1 MFLEFVVKT
10 GRAVFYPI
18 YKGTFERSIK
28 SLSIGSESFEY
39 TEVLTQIVKDF
50 KRSID
55 YLETR
60 DDINTDKIAF
70 YGMSW
75 GAAAGTIISAVE
87 DRIKTN
93 IYVSGGLGA
102 KLRPEVWLKNFL
114 SRVEAPTIM
123 LNGRYE
129 DQKRIKLMYDL
140 IGTNEKNK
148 KLVLFESHHIP
159 PHNDLVREVLA
170 WLDQYLG
177 PVERK

>member
-1 MFLEFVVKT
+1 M
-10 GRAVFYPI
+10 GH
-18 YKGTFERSIK
+18 
-28 SLSIGSESFEY
+28 ESFEY
-39 TEVLTQIVKDF
+39 AEVLTQIVKDF

-60 DDINTDKIAF
+60 DDINKDKIAF

-75 GAAAGTIISAVE
+75 GAEEGAIISAVE

-93 IYVSGGLGA
+93 IYVSGSLPL
-102 KLRPEVWLKNFL
+102 KVRPEVWSINFL
-114 SRVEAPTIM
+114 SRVEVPTIM
-123 LNGRYE
+123 LSGRYE
-129 DQKRIKLMYDL
+129 NQICIKSMFDL
-140 IGTNEKNK
+140 IGTPEKNK

-159 PHNDLVREVLA
+159 PHNELVKEVLA

>member
-1 MFLEFVVKT
+1 M
-10 GRAVFYPI
+10 
-18 YKGTFERSIK
+18 
-28 SLSIGSESFEY
+28 
-39 TEVLTQIVKDF
+39 VKDF
-50 KRSID
+50 RRSID

-93 IYVSGGLGA
+93 IYVGGGLGP
-102 KLRPEVWLKNFL
+102 KLRAEISPINFL
-114 SRVEAPTIM
+114 SRIEAPTIM

-129 DQKRIKLMYDL
+129 SQTKIQQMYDL
-140 IGTNEKNK
+140 IGTPEKNK